1 MKVDK
6 KFFVLLAVILIFQFS
21 YFGLKYFAVADD
33 NNQIGVFHLKSD
45 NIYENVIQKYKSYNV
60 RPLAFFTEAY
70 VFSWFSDNMY
80 ALLLIMVIMHIFN
93 IFFMYKICEKIGIKL
108 NALFLVTV
116 AVAPFL
122 IEALYWISASDRIV
136 FSLFLCLAS
145 IYLLL
150 LSFEEE
156 NSAKKLTKFMSAI
169 ILNLLCVG
177 YYEQTVAFNLFFFA
191 FVLICLKKYKYMF
204 IPITSTAWIGAYY
217 VYFMVNGEM
226 QARGTLN
233 LGGIFGNLISSF
245 NMVNYNLKLAVKNF
259 FVSFKNGINEV
270 TMHIAT
276 IFLLALIVYFIY
288 HIYKTK
294 IVNNVDK
301 TAWKKLLLGITL
313 FVAPILPFIILE
325 SGYIA
330 MRNMY
335 MLTFGLVIIGELIFD
350 LIVGRIKNEKTQ
362 NIISTTVIGI
372 VLILGVIA
380 NIDGVNNYKKVND
393 LDNKVTAQMVKK
405 LPAEAFESDK
415 SISINYDEEAL
426 AEYKNL
432 SNFVESTL
440 EADWI
445 MLGKL
450 QVIRENTDV
459 PKVYINEN
467 RESADYVL
475 DFDNE
480 MNLISVTSKYWQC
493 TVSNYIIQIN
503 LKRRNVYGTF

>member
-1 MKVDK
+1 MKIDK
-6 KFFVLLAVILIFQFS
+6 KFFILLAVILIFQFS

-33 NNQIGVFHLKSD
+33 NNQIGVFHLRSD

-60 RPLAFFTEAY
+60 RPLAFSTEAY
-70 VFSWFSDNMY
+70 VFSWFADNMY
-80 ALLLIMVIMHIFN
+80 ALMLTMVVMHVFN
-93 IFFMYKICEKIGIKL
+93 IFFMYKICEKIGVKL
-108 NALFLVTV
+108 NALFLVVV
-116 AVAPFL
+116 AVASFL

-136 FSLFLCLAS
+136 LSLFLCLAS

-156 NSAKKLTKFMSAI
+156 NNVKKLIKFMSAI
-169 ILNLLCVG
+169 ILNLICVG

-226 QARGTLN
+226 QSRGTLN
-233 LGGIFGNLISSF
+233 LSGIFGNLISSF
-245 NMVNYNLKLAVKNF
+245 NMVNYNLKLAIKNF
-259 FVSFKNGINEV
+259 LVSFKSGINEV

-288 HIYKTK
+288 YIYKTK
-294 IVNNVDK
+294 VVNNVNK
-301 TAWKKLLLGITL
+301 SVWKKLLLGITL
-313 FVAPILPFIILE
+313 FIAPILPFVILE

-335 MLTFGLVIIGELIFD
+335 MPTFGLVIIAELVFELI
-350 LIVGRIKNEKTQ
+350 IGRIKNEKAQ
-362 NIISTTVIGI
+362 NIISTTAIGI
-372 VLILGVIA
+372 VLIFSVIA

-393 LDNKVTAQMVKK
+393 LDNKVTAQMVKT
-405 LPAEAFESDK
+405 LPKEAFESDK
-415 SISINYDEEAL
+415 TISINYDKDAL
-426 AEYKNL
+426 TKYKNL
-432 SNFVESTL
+432 SNFVESAL

-450 QVIRENTDV
+450 QVVREDIV
-459 PKVYINEN
+459 IPKVYINEN
-467 RESADYVL
+467 NESTDYVL
-475 DFDNE
+475 YFDNE
-480 MNLISVTSKYWQC
+480 MNLINVTSKY
-493 TVSNYIIQIN
+493 
-503 LKRRNVYGTF
+503 

>member
-1 MKVDK
+1 MKIDK

-21 YFGLKYFAVADD
+21 YFGLKYFTVADD
-33 NNQIGVFHLKSD
+33 NNQIGVFHLRSD

-70 VFSWFSDNMY
+70 IFSWFADNMY
-80 ALLLIMVIMHIFN
+80 ALMLLMVVMHVFN

-108 NALFLVTV
+108 NAIFLVTV

-150 LSFEEE
+150 LSFDEE
-156 NSAKKLTKFMSAI
+156 NNVKKLIKFMSAI
-169 ILNLLCVG
+169 VLNLICVG

-226 QARGTLN
+226 QSRGTLN
-233 LGGIFGNLISSF
+233 LSRIFGNLISSF
-245 NMVNYNLKLAVKNF
+245 NMVNYNLKLAIKNF
-259 FVSFKNGINEV
+259 LVSFKSGINEV

-276 IFLLALIVYFIY
+276 VFLLVLIVYFIY
-288 HIYKTK
+288 YIYKTK
-294 IVNNVDK
+294 VVNNVNK
-301 TAWKKLLLGITL
+301 SVWKKLLLGITL
-313 FVAPILPFIILE
+313 FIAPILPFVILE

-335 MLTFGLVIIGELIFD
+335 MPTFGLVIIAELVFELI
-350 LIVGRIKNEKTQ
+350 IGRLKNDKIQ
-362 NIISTTVIGI
+362 NVISTTAIGI
-372 VLILGVIA
+372 VLIFSVIA

-393 LDNKVTAQMVKK
+393 LDNKVTAQMVKA
-405 LPAEAFESDK
+405 LPKEAFESDK
-415 SISINYDEEAL
+415 TISINYDKDAL
-426 AEYKNL
+426 TKYKNL
-432 SNFVESTL
+432 SNFVESAL

-450 QVIRENTDV
+450 QVVREDIV
-459 PKVYINEN
+459 IPKVYINEN
-467 RESADYVL
+467 SESADYVL
-475 DFDNE
+475 YFDNE
-480 MNLISVTSKYWQC
+480 MNLVNAT
-493 TVSNYIIQIN
+493 
-503 LKRRNVYGTF
+503 LKH